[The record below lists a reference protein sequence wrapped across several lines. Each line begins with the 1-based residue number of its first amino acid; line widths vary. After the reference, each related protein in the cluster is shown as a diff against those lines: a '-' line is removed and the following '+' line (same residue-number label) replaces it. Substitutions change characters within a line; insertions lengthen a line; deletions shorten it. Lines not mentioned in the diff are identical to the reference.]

1 MNRPRADLVYS
12 ACFAYFIVLAFVLWQ
27 HNSLAQGG
35 RATGGGGNH
44 AVIQIAGAQ
53 RFLVEDP
60 RVSLDAGRYKKIP
73 VMGGVT
79 KHEGSF
85 FLGSKYFPKSIYKE
99 KSPGVHVAAL
109 FRTY

>member
-12 ACFAYFIVLAFVLWQ
+12 ECFAYFIVLMYVLWQ

-85 FLGSKYFPKSIYKE
+85 FLGSKYFSPSPFTRKSHQVYI
-99 KSPGVHVAAL
+99 AAL